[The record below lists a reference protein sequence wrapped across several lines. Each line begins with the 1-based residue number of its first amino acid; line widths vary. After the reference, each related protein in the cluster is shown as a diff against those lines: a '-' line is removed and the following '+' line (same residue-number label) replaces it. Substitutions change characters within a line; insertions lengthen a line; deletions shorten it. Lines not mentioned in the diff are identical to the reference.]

1 MPDMLVRLYDLDQ
14 YDDGM
19 EKIKAQGIVIKSVMA
34 PNLTEVREWIKTH
47 FSLGWAD
54 EASNAIL
61 SIPSRCFVA
70 VQESQILGFACYD
83 ATARAFFGPT
93 GVDENQRGKGI
104 GKALLMHTLKAM
116 YGEGYIY
123 AIIGGV
129 GPDKFYAACCGA
141 TMIEG
146 SSPGWYRN
154 IL

>member
-61 SIPSRCFVA
+61 SI
-70 VQESQILGFACYD
+70 L
-83 ATARAFFGPT
+83 TANFST
-93 GVDENQRGKGI
+93 DIVNTD
-104 GKALLMHTLKAM
+104 
-116 YGEGYIY
+116 
-123 AIIGGV
+123 V
-129 GPDKFYAACCGA
+129 
-141 TMIEG
+141 
-146 SSPGWYRN
+146 
-154 IL
+154 